1 MYGVKRKRLWVLV
14 ADDGHARLLRDFVA
28 SEGKPK
34 QSDILHEAENL
45 RSHDITSDRPG
56 RSFASVGARRSAME
70 PHTQPVREQDRLFAA
85 LLMQTLDDNLAAGD
99 FDELIIIAAPQMLG
113 DLRKAAT
120 PALSGV
126 IVKEIAKDLTTLPT
140 SQLYAKVAE
149 LAAFPGGS

>member
-1 MYGVKRKRLWVLV
+1 
-14 ADDGHARLLRDFVA
+14 
-28 SEGKPK
+28 
-34 QSDILHEAENL
+34 
-45 RSHDITSDRPG
+45 
-56 RSFASVGARRSAME
+56 ME